1 MNKPILYALLLCILA
16 VIAPH
21 APHLPLWVVG
31 LCAALLVWRGYLAW
45 SGQPLPGR
53 WLLMTLTLAG
63 VVGILIKYHTL
74 FGREAGVTMLVLLAT
89 FKLME
94 LRTKRDAMALIY
106 LACFIIITN
115 FLYSQS
121 LPTALAMLASLL
133 LIVTTWVHLHAPG
146 STFKPSLR
154 VATILL
160 LQAIPLTVILF
171 VLFPRV
177 QGPLWGLP
185 NDAYSSSGLS
195 DKMSPGSMSRLAL
208 SSEVAFRVSYQ
219 GKIPRRDQIYWRGP
233 VLRDF
238 DGRTWTTGMT
248 APGNPVQFS
257 DTGSPVEYSVT
268 LEPHNKNW
276 LFALD
281 MPERI
286 SIPASL
292 THDFRLLSTTPV
304 NARLRYQARSLLTYH
319 ANLQESPRQL
329 RLALQL
335 PAGINPRARQLAAN
349 WRTGK
354 DGVTDD
360 ASVIRSA
367 LANFREQEFHYTLE
381 PPPLPGRDGID
392 DFLFSTRRGF
402 CEHYAASFVFL
413 MRAAGIPARVV
424 TGYQGGEFNAYGDY
438 YIVRQSDA
446 HAWAEVWLQDQG
458 WLRVDPTAA
467 IAPDRVELGLS
478 GALPGDAALPF
489 MSRNPPQWL
498 RELRMNLDAMNNQ
511 WNQWIIGYDTERQFA
526 LMSRLG
532 MEDANWRQ
540 MAINMMAGVALLIAI
555 FAAFMLRHLLK
566 RNPDKTQTAWLKVC
580 QKLARAGL
588 PRAAHEGPWDYAR
601 RVGAARPELASA
613 IEDLAARYITLRYG
627 KVSDPHAQSE
637 FIRRAKKFPSLRR
650 TR

>member
-21 APHLPLWVVG
+21 APHLPWWVVA
-31 LCAALLVWRGYLAW
+31 LCGALLVWRGYLAW

-53 WLLMTLTLAG
+53 WLLMTITLAG
-63 VVGILIKYHTL
+63 VIGILIQYHTL

-94 LRTKRDAMALIY
+94 LKTKRDAMALIF

-121 LPTALAMLASLL
+121 LPTGLAMLASLL
-133 LIVTTWVHLHAPG
+133 LIVTTWVYLHAPG
-146 STFKPSLR
+146 SSFKPSLR
-154 VATILL
+154 IATILL

-219 GKIPRRDQIYWRGP
+219 GKIPRRDQMYWRGP

-238 DGRTWTTGMT
+238 DGRTWTTGMA
-248 APGNPVQFS
+248 APSIQPQFS
-257 DTGSPVEYSVT
+257 DTGSPVEYSVM

-292 THDFRLLSTTPV
+292 THDFRLLSTAPV

-319 ANLQESPRQL
+319 ANLLESPRQL
-329 RLALQL
+329 RLALQI
-335 PAGINPRARQLAAN
+335 PATLNPRARQLAAS
-349 WRTGK
+349 WRANN
-354 DGVTDD
+354 DD
-360 ASVIRSA
+360 AGVIRSA
-367 LANFREQEFHYTLE
+367 LANFREHEFHYTLE

-392 DFLFSTRRGF
+392 DFLFTTRRGF

-424 TGYQGGEFNAYGDY
+424 TGYQGGEFNTYGDY

-511 WNQWIIGYDTERQFA
+511 WNQWVIGYDTERQFA
-526 LMSRLG
+526 LMTRLG

-540 MAINMMAGVALLIAI
+540 MAINMMAGVALLIAV

-566 RNPDKTQTAWLKVC
+566 RNPDKTQAAWLKVC
-580 QKLARAGL
+580 QRLAHAGL
-588 PRAAHEGPWDYAR
+588 PRATHEGPWDYAT
-601 RVGAARPELASA
+601 RVGAARPDLASD

-627 KVSDPHAQSE
+627 KVSDPHAQGE
-637 FIRRAKKFPSLRR
+637 FIRHAAKFRSRAAML
-650 TR
+650 